1 MSVIRL
7 GWIEPKHRSDEAKA
21 KHAEIL
27 ARMPKFAMV
36 PQATPPVGTKVLL
49 TDAWKHPLVVGALGK
64 AFTGFH
70 QLTGSCVGA
79 GGGNVLATTSFLQS
93 IKLGTEV
100 PTLPFWMLPYGRSRL
115 DAGMRGQGEGSL
127 GSTFAQACREDGVT
141 DANAQGAPTY
151 DTSDGFTYTESLE
164 SQWSDG
170 AQAPANLLT
179 QSRNHLIK
187 TTSPLTTA
195 AQVRD
200 AILSGYAVARA
211 FSGFTN
217 PGQASV
223 KGSSGQQVLIGNYNG
238 SGGHQESWQG
248 YWNHPD
254 LGELILEPNQWGLQ
268 VYGTDPGGAPLG
280 SVWQT
285 FDNVNRMMQRG
296 GDAEV
301 YAFSSLE
308 GFPVQSLD
316 WMLVA

>member
-7 GWIEPKHRSDEAKA
+7 GWIEPKDRSDEAKEM
-21 KHAEIL
+21 HEMCL
-27 ARMPKFAMV
+27 SQMPKFAMA
-36 PQATPPVGTKVLL
+36 PQATPPIGTKVML
-49 TDAWKHPLVVGALGK
+49 TDAWKHPLIVKALGQ

-79 GGGNVLATTSFLQS
+79 GGGNVLATTSFLQA
-93 IKLGTEV
+93 IKLGTETPIV
-100 PTLPFWMLPYGRSRL
+100 PFWMLPYGRSRL

-127 GSTFAQACREDGVT
+127 GSTFAQAVREDGVS
-141 DANAQGAPTY
+141 DANAEGAPKFT
-151 DTSDGFTYTESLE
+151 TSDGYTYTESLE

-170 AQAPANLLT
+170 SKAPDDLLSV
-179 QSRNHLIK
+179 SRQHLIK
-187 TTSPLTTA
+187 TTAALTTA

-200 AILSGYAVARA
+200 AILGGYAVTRA

-217 PGQASV
+217 PGQAV
-223 KGSSGQQVLIGNYNG
+223 TKGSAGRQALLGNYNG
-238 SGGHQESWQG
+238 RGGHQESWQG

-254 LGELILEPNQWGLQ
+254 LGELILEPNQWGLN
-268 VYGTDPGGAPLG
+268 VYGADPGGAPLG

-285 FDNVNRMMQRG
+285 FDNVNRMMQS

-301 YAFSSLE
+301 YAFSSFE